1 VITLTYR
8 DLTHS
13 VDYYHP
19 KALGNA
25 GPQFADPREERS
37 PMRKSLFT
45 ALLAATALASPASA
59 QTELSFNN
67 FTPPTHFSWTVFQAW
82 ADDIAAATNGE
93 VKITFPAQSVAPP
106 PGIVD
111 AVRNRVADGGFI
123 FNGFLAQ
130 TAPGTMVTQMPFID
144 RGNSEA
150 MSVAFWET
158 YRDTFAAIEDLRGV
172 QVVSG
177 FHLGPTYLCST
188 TDTPIGTLDDLRAR
202 RVWALPGT
210 IADTLSA
217 MGLAITASPAV
228 QLQELT
234 SRNTVDAHL
243 GVTMETIVAFGVA
256 PYTKSCVEMEPAL
269 QSASFSIFF
278 NQRSWDRL
286 SDAHRAA
293 ITELSGSALAARL
306 GAATDAADDAA
317 RAQLEAMGV
326 TFAPVDPD
334 LHKAM
339 QDAATGIAKG
349 WADAVQAAYGVDG
362 LALIDATRARVAGMP
377 AN

>member
-1 VITLTYR
+1 
-8 DLTHS
+8 
-13 VDYYHP
+13 
-19 KALGNA
+19 
-25 GPQFADPREERS
+25 
-37 PMRKSLFT
+37 MRKTLVT
-45 ALLAATALASPASA
+45 ALLAATTLTSPAA
-59 QTELSFNN
+59 AATELTFNI
-67 FTPPTHFSWTVFQAW
+67 FFPPAHFSWPVFQAW
-82 ADDIAAATNGE
+82 AADVSAATNGE
-93 VKITFPAQSVAPP
+93 VTISFPAQSVAPP

-111 AVRNRVADGGFI
+111 AVRNSVADGGFI

-130 TAPGTMVTQMPFID
+130 SAPGTMVTQMPFID

-158 YRDTFAAIEDLRGV
+158 YRDSFASVENLRGV

-188 TDTPIGTLDDLRAR
+188 TDTPIGTLDDLRSR

-210 IADTLSA
+210 IADTLAA

-256 PYTKSCVEMEPAL
+256 PYTKSCVEMDPAL

-278 NQRSWDRL
+278 NQRTWDRL
-286 SDAHRAA
+286 PEAHRAA
-293 ITELSGSALAARL
+293 IADLSGSALAARL

-317 RAQLEAMGV
+317 RAQLEGMGV
-326 TFAPVDPD
+326 TFAPIDTG
-334 LHKAM
+334 LHAAM
-339 QDAATGIAKG
+339 QEAAGNVAQG

-362 LALIDATRARVAGMP
+362 MALIEATRARLAQ
-377 AN
+377 